1 MLTPTKRGIAL
12 VGVNTQCGHSVLKPT
27 KMIYALVGVDTVCQH
42 WVSTP
47 TRRDTAL
54 EGVDTYQSNAS
65 FGRCQHLARQY
76 LFW

>member
-42 WVSTP
+42 WVSTLCV
-47 TRRDTAL
+47 TLGVDTYQKRYTAL
-54 EGVDTYQSNAS
+54 EGVDTYQSDAS
-65 FGRCQHLARQY
+65 
-76 LFW
+76 